1 MSISLSA
8 IELDW
13 YQGWL
18 QTLYE
23 CDGISQ
29 RRIYNSYI
37 EIN

>member
-1 MSISLSA
+1 MTICLSA

-23 CDGISQ
+23 YDGISP